1 MASLI
6 TKWKKG
12 NPYIYWVRSARV
24 NGKPRIVEQVYLG
37 PRAKVMQQIY
47 EHFTADKKEQMP
59 ELKRV
64 SVKEFGASALF
75 YSVACELGLI
85 ELIDAVVS
93 QPPPAK
99 RTSLSVGAY
108 LVIAA
113 INRAIYP
120 TSKRAISE
128 WYPSSVLSRLVV
140 ASKEELSSQ
149 RFWDH
154 MDMVELTHIE
164 SIQKELL
171 KRTGNLF
178 ALDESFLIYDTTN
191 YYTFI
196 STFNSRCSLAQRGR
210 NKQKRSDKRQ
220 ISLALVTDE
229 QNGFPLYHT
238 CYEGNLTDV
247 MSLVPILAS
256 LGVQFSTESPSIE
269 KSKRVCPT
277 IILDKGNVS
286 KENLQAILNS
296 SFSFIVAIPKN
307 WVSNLYNIPLSDF
320 KSLSISDLSAP
331 ACAGRCNGGSR
342 SNHFPQ
348 AETKRVKVYEAEK
361 TSLEAKLGIKGKVL
375 IAFSPTF
382 YRKQVR
388 TLDLL
393 QKKAE
398 QKLLNLSAAVK
409 KEKRTEKSVKTEIK
423 NILRHDYLKDF
434 CEYNLTTEQGK
445 VVSLTWQWDQKKKV
459 QIKHKNYGKTVLYTN
474 RRDISDA
481 RIVKAYRSQA
491 KLEQVFRISKS
502 RRPGLWWPAY
512 HWTDS
517 KIRVHALT
525 CFLALVLIKVVL
537 ARLEKDSISISVE
550 NLIERLRQ
558 IQEAKIIYANG
569 STQQVII
576 ERTEQQEELFL
587 ALKLDHLAKQMGN
600 TLLNP

>member
-37 PRAKVMQQIY
+37 PRARVMQEIY

-75 YSVACELGLI
+75 YSLACELGLI
-85 ELIDAVVS
+85 ELIDAVVPE
-93 QPPPAK
+93 PPPTK

-108 LVIAA
+108 LVIAS

-120 TSKRAISE
+120 TSKRAMSE
-128 WYPSSVLSRLVV
+128 WYHSSMFSRKII
-140 ASKEELSSQ
+140 ATKEELSSQ

-154 MDMVELTHIE
+154 MDMVEPTHLE

-171 KRTGNLF
+171 KRVRNLF
-178 ALDESFLIYDTTN
+178 ALDASFLIYDTSN

-196 STFNSRCSLAQRGR
+196 STFNSRCCLARRGR
-210 NKQKRSDKRQ
+210 NKQKRADLRQ

-238 CYEGNLTDV
+238 CYEGNLTDL
-247 MSLVPILAS
+247 MAFRPLFASISRQFTTDSPPIDKNVP
-256 LGVQFSTESPSIE
+256 
-269 KSKRVCPT
+269 PT
-277 IILDKGNVS
+277 IILDKGNIS
-286 KENLQAILNS
+286 KENLKAILDS
-296 SFSFIVAIPKN
+296 SFSFIAAIPKN
-307 WVSNLYNIPLSDF
+307 WEKNLYNIPLTDF
-320 KSLSISDLSAP
+320 KPLSIS
-331 ACAGRCNGGSR
+331 
-342 SNHFPQ
+342 
-348 AETKRVKVYEAEK
+348 ETKRVKVYDAEN
-361 TSLEAKLGIKGKVL
+361 TSFSTKLGIKGKVL
-375 IAFSPTF
+375 IVFSPTF

-388 TLDLL
+388 TMDLL

-398 QKLLNLSAAVK
+398 EKLLNLVASVK
-409 KEKRTEKSVKTEIK
+409 KKKRTEKSVKTEIK
-423 NILRHDYLKDF
+423 NILRHDCLKDLAHV
-434 CEYNLTTEQGK
+434 NLTTEKGK
-445 VVSLTWQWDQKKKV
+445 VVSLQWNWDQKKKV
-459 QIKHKNYGKTVLYTN
+459 AIKHQNYGKTLLYTN
-474 RRDISDA
+474 RLDISDA
-481 RIVKAYRSQA
+481 RIVNAYRSQA

-537 ARLEKDSISISVE
+537 MRLEKESISIGVE

-569 STQQVII
+569 STQQVIV
-576 ERTEQQEELFL
+576 ERTEEQEELFL

>member
-12 NPYIYWVRSARV
+12 NPYLYWVRSARV

-37 PRAKVMQQIY
+37 PRDRVMQEIY

-64 SVKEFGASALF
+64 SVIEFGASALF

-85 ELIDAVVS
+85 ELIDAVAG
-93 QPPPAK
+93 QPANC
-99 RTSLSVGAY
+99 TSLSVGQY
-108 LVIAA
+108 LVIAS

-128 WYPSSVLSRLVV
+128 WYYSSVLSREIVV
-140 ASKEELSSQ
+140 TKEELSSQ

-154 MDMVELTHIE
+154 MDMVEENHIDL
-164 SIQKELL
+164 IQKELL
-171 KRTGNLF
+171 KRTRNLF
-178 ALDESFLIYDTTN
+178 ALDASFLIYDTSN

-196 STFNSRCSLAQRGR
+196 STFNSRCCLAQRGR
-210 NKQKRSDKRQ
+210 NKQKRADKRQ

-229 QNGFPLYHT
+229 ENGFPLYHT

-247 MSLVPILAS
+247 MAFGPLFTSI
-256 LGVQFSTESPSIE
+256 GRQFTTDSPPLDKNVS
-269 KSKRVCPT
+269 PT

-286 KENLQAILNS
+286 KENLLTILNA
-296 SFSFIVAIPKN
+296 SFSFIAAIPKN
-307 WVSNLYNIPLSDF
+307 WVKNLYNIPLADF
-320 KSLSISDLSAP
+320 KALSISEA
-331 ACAGRCNGGSR
+331 
-342 SNHFPQ
+342 
-348 AETKRVKVYEAEK
+348 KRVKVYDAENS
-361 TSLEAKLGIKGKVL
+361 SLDNKLGIKGKAL
-375 IAFSPTF
+375 IVFSPTF

-398 QKLLNLSAAVK
+398 EKLLNLAASFK
-409 KEKRTEKSVKTEIK
+409 EEKRTPKPVKTEIK
-423 NILRHDYLKDF
+423 NLLRHDYLKDF
-434 CEYNLTTEQGK
+434 CQYNLTTEDGK
-445 VVSLTWQWDQKKKV
+445 VVSLQWKWDQKKKV
-459 QIKHKNYGKTVLYTN
+459 AIKHFHYGKTVIYTN
-474 RRDISDA
+474 RLDISDA
-481 RIVKAYRSQA
+481 RIVNAYRSQA
-491 KLEQVFRISKS
+491 KLEQVFRVSKS

-525 CFLALVLIKVVL
+525 CFLALVLIKVVSM
-537 ARLEKDSISISVE
+537 RLEKEEISISVE

-569 STQQVII
+569 STQQVIV
-576 ERTEQQEELFL
+576 ERTEEQEELFL

-600 TLLNP
+600 TILNP